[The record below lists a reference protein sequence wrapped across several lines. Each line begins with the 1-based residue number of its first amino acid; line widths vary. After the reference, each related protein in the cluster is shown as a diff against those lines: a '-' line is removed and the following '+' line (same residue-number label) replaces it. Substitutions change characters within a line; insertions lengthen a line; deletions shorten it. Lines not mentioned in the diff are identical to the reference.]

1 MNSKPTLWGEI
12 DAEGRLTLPPELV
25 AQYGLQP
32 GAKVR
37 LESDGNRMQ
46 MHRPVTHLT
55 KIYIEPTDLCNI
67 ACRTCIRNNWADDG
81 LGRMS
86 DETFAR
92 ILDGAKQLDPIPTIF
107 FGGLGEP
114 LFHKSTV
121 DWIAQAHAA
130 GARTELIT
138 NGTMLT
144 EKRSRELIDA
154 GLDLIWVSID
164 GATPESYADVRLG
177 AELPKVIANLRRFR
191 KMRQGSHHPHPQ
203 IGIAFVAMSRNI
215 HELPEV
221 LHLGRSLGAKH
232 FSVSNVMPYTHEMQ
246 AEMLYTRTLRDMT
259 YLDSP
264 WLPKLNMPRLD
275 FNDLTETA
283 FMQALQSGYNVKFAG
298 NSLGG
303 ASDVCNFIESGSI
316 SIAWDGG
323 VSPCWPLMHSHV
335 SYLHGKPHKTR
346 RHIVGNVNER
356 DLLDIWLDEEY
367 VTYRQKVQ
375 SFAFAPCT
383 FCGGCDLSEEN
394 EDDCF
399 SNGFP
404 ACGSCLWAQGVIQCP

>member
-1 MNSKPTLWGEI
+1 M
-12 DAEGRLTLPPELV
+12 A
-25 AQYGLQP
+25 A
-32 GAKVR
+32 
-37 LESDGNRMQ
+37 M
-46 MHRPVTHLT
+46 
-55 KIYIEPTDLCNI
+55 
-67 ACRTCIRNNWADDG
+67 
-81 LGRMS
+81 
-86 DETFAR
+86 
-92 ILDGAKQLDPIPTIF
+92 PTIF

-177 AELPKVIANLRRFR
+177 AELPKVIANLSRFR
-191 KMRQGSHHPHPQ
+191 KMRQGSHHPQPQ
-203 IGIAFVAMSRNI
+203 IGIAFVAMARNMQD
-215 HELPEV
+215 LPEV

-264 WLPKLNMPRLD
+264 WLPRLNLPRLD
-275 FNDLTETA
+275 FNDLTQTA

-298 NSLGG
+298 SSLGG

-316 SIAWDGG
+316 SIGWDGG
-323 VSPCWPLMHSHV
+323 VSPCWPLMHDHT
-335 SYLHGKPHKTR
+335 SYLHGKPHQSR
-346 RHIVGNVNER
+346 RHVVGNVNER
-356 DLLDIWLDEEY
+356 DLLDIWLDEAY

-383 FCGGCDLSEEN
+383 FCGGCDLSEAN
-394 EDDCF
+394 EEDCF
-399 SNGFP
+399 GNDFP